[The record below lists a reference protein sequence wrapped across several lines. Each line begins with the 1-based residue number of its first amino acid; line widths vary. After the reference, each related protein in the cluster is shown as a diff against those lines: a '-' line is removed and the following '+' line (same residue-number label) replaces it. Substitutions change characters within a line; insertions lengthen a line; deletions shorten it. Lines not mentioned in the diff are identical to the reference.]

1 MNTYI
6 IRRLIQVIPVLF
18 IASIITFS
26 LMHLVPGDPVAMM
39 LGEDATQA
47 DIEHLRR
54 VMGLDRP
61 IPVQY
66 VEWMGGILQGD
77 FGRSLRDNREV
88 LPTIISRIPASFELS
103 LVALVISMA
112 LAIPIGILSA
122 VRQNTPLD
130 HAGRVIAL
138 FGLCV
143 PNFWMGLMLIYLVGF
158 LWGILPLYGRV
169 GPPFAVL
176 YNWESFTHSILPA
189 ITLGTAGATLTMRL
203 LRSGMLEVLRQDYIR
218 TARSKGLSEK
228 VVVYKHA
235 LRNGVLS
242 VITVVGLNI
251 GQLLGGSVIVETVFS
266 WPGVGR
272 LVFERFIERDIP
284 MVMGTMMFYGL
295 VFCLNIVIIDIMYAY
310 LDPRIRYD

>member
-6 IRRLIQVIPVLF
+6 IRRLLQVIPVLL

-26 LMHLVPGDPVAMM
+26 LMHLVPGDPVIMM
-39 LGEDATQA
+39 LGDDATA
-47 DIEHLRR
+47 EDIAHMRR
-54 VMGLDRP
+54 IMGLDRP

-66 VEWMGGILQGD
+66 VEWMGGLFRGD

-103 LVALVISMA
+103 LVSLIIS
-112 LAIPIGILSA
+112 LGIAIPIGIISA
-122 VRQNTPLD
+122 VKQNTWFD
-130 HAGRVIAL
+130 HFGRFFAL

-143 PNFWMGLMLIYLVGF
+143 PNFWMGLMLIYIVGF
-158 LWGILPLYGRV
+158 LLGWLPLYGRAGSV
-169 GPPFAVL
+169 
-176 YNWESFTHSILPA
+176 FTSWTGFKHSLLPA

-203 LRSGMLEVLRQDYIR
+203 LRSGMLEVMRQDYIR
-218 TARSKGLSEK
+218 TARSKGLSERI
-228 VVVYKHA
+228 VIYKHA
-235 LRNGVLS
+235 LRNGLLS
-242 VITVVGLNI
+242 VITVVGLSI

-272 LVFERFIERDIP
+272 LVFERFINRDVP
-284 MVMGTMMFYGL
+284 MVMGSMMFFGL
-295 VFCLNIVIIDIMYAY
+295 VFCLNIVLVDIMYAF